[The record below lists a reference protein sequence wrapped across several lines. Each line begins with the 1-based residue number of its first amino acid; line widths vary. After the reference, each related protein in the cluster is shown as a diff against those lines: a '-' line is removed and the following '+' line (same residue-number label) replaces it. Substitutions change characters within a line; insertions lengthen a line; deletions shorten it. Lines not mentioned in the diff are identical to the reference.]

1 MRRLDAQLGR
11 CHEFAARH
19 FGGENPYL
27 EAMRKNASYAGN
39 PRAPLRRQ
47 PPHTLLPEVQPY
59 PRDLFGLQ

>member
-1 MRRLDAQLGR
+1 
-11 CHEFAARH
+11 
-19 FGGENPYL
+19 
-27 EAMRKNASYAGN
+27 MRKNASYAGN